1 MRHQQRGRTN
11 DEKRAEPAHL
21 ETEKKRNMEHIASVL
36 DRTLEG
42 IYQRN
47 AEEANKEAQKAQ
59 ALLATLRRARAD
71 IDQDPGRESQPVTD
85 NYL

>member
-1 MRHQQRGRTN
+1 
-11 DEKRAEPAHL
+11 
-21 ETEKKRNMEHIASVL
+21 MEHIASVL

-71 IDQDPGRESQPVTD
+71 IDQDPGRKSQPVTD